1 MVGKFERGIP
11 LAAGALVVGMVGL
24 AIFDPP
30 QPDTARPQA
39 VLDGALLGKAVLEGA
54 DTELPGFET
63 AAGPALPSG
72 LVRINAPGTAAES
85 IVGVITVK
93 PRDRGARAS
102 SLHTAKALDDTFQRI
117 GYDLNAVRSGDRPVP
132 RVFLAKLPTD
142 MAEIRQAPKR
152 KEIFFR
158 SVLPLILQANNEILA
173 DRERLW
179 GLHAQIAKG
188 EILSAVDRLWLI
200 VLAER
205 YKVKRGDIASL
216 LARVDIVPPSM
227 ALAQA
232 AEESGWGTS
241 RFSRQG
247 NAIFGEWTFSTADG
261 LVPENRDSGKSHRVK
276 AFKSLL
282 HSVRAYARNLNT
294 HRAYREFRA
303 MRQGLRKDGTA
314 LSGRKLV
321 ETLTR
326 YSERGDKYVKA
337 LRALMTVNKLSYFDH
352 ARLSAGAQAGSKAS
366 AI

>member
-1 MVGKFERGIP
+1 M
-11 LAAGALVVGMVGL
+11 AAGALVVGMVGL
-24 AIFDPP
+24 AVFDPP
-30 QPDTARPQA
+30 QPDTARPR
-39 VLDGALLGKAVLEGA
+39 AVLEA
-54 DTELPGFET
+54 PETELAEFDT
-63 AAGPALPSG
+63 AAGPAMPAG
-72 LVRINAPGTAAES
+72 LVRVNAPGTAAES
-85 IVGVITVK
+85 IIGGITVK
-93 PRDRGARAS
+93 PHDRGAQAS

-117 GYDLNAVRSGDRPVP
+117 GYDLKAVRAGDQPVP
-132 RVFLAKLPTD
+132 RVFLAKMPTD

-158 SVLPLILQANNEILA
+158 TVLPLVLQANNEILA

-179 GLHAQIAKG
+179 RLHTQIAKG
-188 EILSAVDRLWLI
+188 QNLAAVDRLWLI

-216 LARVDIVPPSM
+216 LARVDIVPVSL

-247 NAIFGEWTFSTADG
+247 NAIFGQWTSSGDDG
-261 LVPENRDSGKSHRVK
+261 LVPEKRDSGKSHKVK

-294 HRAYREFRA
+294 HRAYREYRA
-303 MRQGLRKDGTA
+303 MRQGLRKNGAA
-314 LSGRKLV
+314 LSGRKLA

-326 YSERGDKYVKA
+326 YSERGEDYVKA
-337 LRALMTVNKLSYFDH
+337 LRALMTVNKLNRLDD
-352 ARLSAGAQAGSKAS
+352 ARLSTGAEAGLKTIVKAS